1 MITDSG
7 REERTTRRVALYARV
22 STLNHGQ
29 DPEVQLRELRQFCQ
43 RRFEIAVEYVDKGIS
58 GSRERRPSLDKLM
71 TACRKRLVDAVVV
84 YRYDRFARSLRQ
96 LVLALEEFRALGIDF
111 ISLHEGVDTSTPNGR
126 LIFGIFASIAEF
138 ERELIR
144 DRVRSGLAAARAKG
158 KRIGRPKVAVDA
170 LRIASLR
177 CQGARGPR
185 SRPTPGSAKARLK
198 EQWLGCPIPLL
209 EPPPKCLIYRTPRRS
224 ILTAQWLWAARAP
237 RHPYLSAFVRTQGS
251 YRMIHP

>member
-1 MITDSG
+1 MITDIG
-7 REERTTRRVALYARV
+7 REERTTKRAALYARV

-29 DPEVQLRELRQFCQ
+29 DPEVQLRELREFCQ
-43 RRFEIAVEYVDKGIS
+43 RRRFEIAVEYVDKGIS

-96 LVLALEEFRALGIDF
+96 LVLALEEFRSLGIDF

-144 DRVRSGLAAARAKG
+144 DRVRSGLAESPPCV
-158 KRIGRPKVAVDA
+158 GR
-170 LRIASLR
+170 
-177 CQGARGPR
+177 GARGRR
-185 SRPTPGSAKARLK
+185 SRTTPRSAKARHK
-198 EQWLGCPIPLL
+198 GQWLACPKPLL
-209 EPPPKCLIYRTPRRS
+209 QPAPKCLIYRTPRGR
-224 ILTAQWLWAARAP
+224 ILTAQN
-237 RHPYLSAFVRTQGS
+237 HPIVGSCPCLPLGNLQGV
-251 YRMIHP
+251 IPP